1 MMLFILLILFI
12 VFLVAGVPLAFTFSG
27 ASIFSAFLSGDLN
40 LMLLIQKLFN
50 SMDSFTYMAIPL
62 YLLAGSIMN
71 ETGITKKLVAL
82 ADSLV
87 GQFYGGLAQ
96 TTTLAGMLMA
106 GISGSSN
113 ADATAIGALMLPPLR
128 EAGYDDG
135 FRVSLVSACAVLGPI
150 IPPSLLMIVYSGVS
164 TVAIGDLFM
173 AGVVPGVG
181 LGIIYMIYSHFYAMK
196 HDIPRTK
203 FKGWGNVGHCFV
215 SALGG
220 LIMPLIIIGGI
231 LGGIVTATEAGILA
245 VMYGIVYGFATKQI
259 TLRML
264 DKCLH
269 DTLNATVGSMLVIS
283 FANLIGLIFTK
294 ANLPTMMMQF
304 MTGITTNVH
313 VILLMIIVL
322 EMILGM
328 FIDANAII
336 LMMVPIFA
344 PLMNALG
351 VNPVYFAMVFVL
363 AVDTGG
369 LTPPVGLVMY
379 IVSGI
384 ENVSISNVIKKIW
397 VFVFAMML
405 IDILMIFFPQMA
417 LWIPSLM

>member
-245 VMYGIVYGFATKQI
+245 VMYGIIYGFVTKQI

>member
-1 MMLFILLILFI
+1 MLLSLLVLFAI
-12 VFLVAGVPLAFTFSG
+12 FLVAGVPLAYVFSSSSFI
-27 ASIFSAFLSGDLN
+27 SILATGKVN
-40 LMLLIQKLFN
+40 PILMIQKLFT

-96 TTTLAGMLMA
+96 TTALSGMLMA

-150 IPPSLLMIVYSGVS
+150 IPPSILMIVYAGVS
-164 TVAIGDLFM
+164 TVPIGDLFM
-173 AGVVPGVG
+173 AGVIPGVS
-181 LGIIYMIYSHFYAMK
+181 LGIIYMMYSWLYARQ
-196 HDIPRTK
+196 HNIPRTK

-220 LIMPLIIIGGI
+220 LVMPIIIIGGI

-245 VMYGIVYGFATKQI
+245 VIYGIIYGFVTRQI
-259 TLRML
+259 TLKVL
-264 DKCLH
+264 GKCVK
-269 DTLNATVGSMLVIS
+269 DSLNATVASVLVIA
-283 FANLIGLIFTK
+283 FANLIGLIFTR
-294 ANLPTMMMQF
+294 ANLPTLMKTA
-304 MTGITTNVH
+304 MTGLTSNVH
-313 VILLMIIVL
+313 VILLLIIML
-322 EMILGM
+322 ELVLGM

-344 PLMNALG
+344 PLMQSLN
-351 VNPVYFAMVFVL
+351 VDPVWFAMVFIL

-379 IVSGI
+379 IVAGI
-384 ENVSISNVIKKIW
+384 ENTSISHVVKKIW
-397 VFVFAMML
+397 VFVCSMM
-405 IDILMIFFPQMA
+405 IVDILIIFFPQMA
-417 LWIPSLM
+417 LWIPQHV

>member
-1 MMLFILLILFI
+1 MMLSLLLFFF
-12 VFLVAGVPLAFTFSG
+12 VLFLVAGVPLAFTFSG
-27 ASIFSAFLSGDLN
+27 ASLFAAFLSGDLN

-96 TTTLAGMLMA
+96 TTSLSGMLMA

-128 EAGYDDG
+128 EAGYDEG

-150 IPPSLLMIVYSGVS
+150 IPPSLLMIVYAGVS
-164 TVAIGDLFM
+164 TVPIGELFM
-173 AGVVPGVG
+173 AGVIPGVS
-181 LGIIYMIYSHFYAMK
+181 LGIIYMVYSYFYARK
-196 HDIPRTK
+196 HNIPRTA
-203 FKGWGNVGHCFV
+203 FKGWRNVGRCFR

-245 VMYGIVYGFATKQI
+245 VMYGIIYGFIAHQI
-259 TLRML
+259 TFLML
-264 DKCLH
+264 SKCLH
-269 DTLNATVGSMLVIS
+269 DTLNATVGSILVIA

-294 ANLPTMMMQF
+294 ANLPTMMMHF
-304 MTGITTNVH
+304 MTGLTTNIHIV
-313 VILLMIIVL
+313 LLMIIVL

-344 PLMNALG
+344 PLMSTLG
-351 VNPVYFAMVFVL
+351 VNPVYFAMVFIL

-379 IVSGI
+379 IVAGI
-384 ENVSISNVIKKIW
+384 ENVSISKVVKQIW
-397 VFVFAMML
+397 VFVFAMMAV
-405 IDILMIFFPQMA
+405 DILMIFFPQMA
-417 LWIPSLM
+417 LWIPSMM

>member
-1 MMLFILLILFI
+1 
-12 VFLVAGVPLAFTFSG
+12 
-27 ASIFSAFLSGDLN
+27 
-40 LMLLIQKLFN
+40 
-50 SMDSFTYMAIPL
+50 
-62 YLLAGSIMN
+62 
-71 ETGITKKLVAL
+71 
-82 ADSLV
+82 
-87 GQFYGGLAQ
+87 
-96 TTTLAGMLMA
+96 
-106 GISGSSN
+106 
-113 ADATAIGALMLPPLR
+113 
-128 EAGYDDG
+128 
-135 FRVSLVSACAVLGPI
+135 
-150 IPPSLLMIVYSGVS
+150 
-164 TVAIGDLFM
+164 
-173 AGVVPGVG
+173 
-181 LGIIYMIYSHFYAMK
+181 
-196 HDIPRTK
+196 
-203 FKGWGNVGHCFV
+203 
-215 SALGG
+215 
-220 LIMPLIIIGGI
+220 
-231 LGGIVTATEAGILA
+231 
-245 VMYGIVYGFATKQI
+245 
-259 TLRML
+259 
-264 DKCLH
+264 
-269 DTLNATVGSMLVIS
+269 
-283 FANLIGLIFTK
+283 
-294 ANLPTMMMQF
+294 MMMQF

>member
-245 VMYGIVYGFATKQI
+245 VMYGIIYGFVTKQI

-344 PLMNALG
+344 PLMG